1 MGAKITRILN
11 PTDFSMA
18 AEGPSRLAA
27 RLAMRTQ
34 ASLIVLHVLPPEP
47 GGAEP
52 APGALVDE
60 SRKQLQLWF
69 ETVVREET
77 QRFLPIEYQVAI
89 GAPAQGILWAVGE
102 TGADLVVMGTHGR
115 SGVSRLLMGS
125 VTESVMRAAPVPILA
140 LKMGERGDRLA
151 VVRRI
156 LCATDLSPASEEA
169 RRYGLRLADVFAAEV
184 LFVHVVPPS
193 EIVGL
198 GDMLVPPP
206 WHWLER
212 HLKPIEAALE
222 RRQREVE
229 ALGLHARRKVAVGS
243 PADVIVKEAETEQAD
258 LIVVG
263 THGYTGLTQVL
274 LGSVAEAIIRKAP
287 CPVLAV
293 RAKTGSEG
301 KEEPG
306 ERPAPV

>member
-1 MGAKITRILN
+1 MSVKITRILN
-11 PTDFSMA
+11 PTDFSVA

-34 ASLIVLHVLPPEP
+34 ASLVVFHVVPREE
-47 GGAEP
+47 GGDDA
-52 APGALVDE
+52 ARAARVDK

-77 QRFLPIEYQVAI
+77 RRFLPIEYQVAI
-89 GAPAQGILWAVGE
+89 GAPAEGILWAVGE

-115 SGVSRLLMGS
+115 SGVSHLLMGS

-140 LKMGERGDRLA
+140 LKIGEGDDRLA

-169 RRYGLRLADVFAAEV
+169 RRYAIRLADVFAAEI

-193 EIVGL
+193 EIAGL

-212 HLKPIEAALE
+212 HLKPIEAGLE

-229 ALGLHARRKVAVGS
+229 ALGLSARRKVAVGS

-263 THGYTGLTQVL
+263 THGYTGLTHVL
-274 LGSVAEAIIRKAP
+274 LGSVAEAVIRKAP

-293 RAKTGSEG
+293 QAKTGSGG
-301 KEEPG
+301 KEHRG
-306 ERPAPV
+306 GAPAPA